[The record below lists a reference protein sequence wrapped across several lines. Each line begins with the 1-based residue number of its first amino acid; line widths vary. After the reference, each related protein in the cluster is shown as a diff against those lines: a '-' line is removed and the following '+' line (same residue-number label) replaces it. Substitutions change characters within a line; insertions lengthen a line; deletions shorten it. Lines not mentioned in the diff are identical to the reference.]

1 MFTFL
6 NSISSNI
13 TEAKLQRLAVW
24 WWGNWTGRW
33 GRELQHIVGWSG
45 KENIRGRES
54 KLAAKRIRVVK
65 SGVYVLILSP
75 VYVCMFSPVQLFA
88 TLWTT
93 ARQAPLSM
101 KCSRQE
107 YRRSSRPRD
116 QTQISCVPFM
126 GRWIPSH
133 YTTWE
138 TLSPHIRNYRQFTE
152 NICYIPKELAFFSL
166 PSFLSTCLVSSSSFF
181 FFPLF
186 FSPQT
191 ATFQEGMNY

>member
-33 GRELQHIVGWSG
+33 GRELLHIVGWSG

-75 VYVCMFSPVQLFA
+75 MYVCMFSPVQLFA

-107 YRRSSRPRD
+107 YWSGL
-116 QTQISCVPFM
+116 PF
-126 GRWIPSH
+126 PSPGD
-133 YTTWE
+133 
-138 TLSPHIRNYRQFTE
+138 LPDPGIK
-152 NICYIPKELAFFSL
+152 PKS
-166 PSFLSTCLVSSSSFF
+166 LVSPSWAGGFL
-181 FFPLF
+181 PTTPPGKPCHLI
-186 FSPQT
+186 
-191 ATFQEGMNY
+191 